1 MTLTVKDMPDSLRP
15 REKALNMGF
24 ESLSDSELLA
34 LILRNGISGCSSI
47 ELANQILTGCNGI
60 TGLLSMSLEQ
70 IMSLKG
76 IKLAKATQILAS
88 VELVRRLNY
97 SRMLESDVINNPRH
111 LINWLQKTYGNR
123 DQEYFIAVFLDT
135 RYRVKGY
142 KEIFIGTDQMIKI
155 QAREIFNEALK
166 RKSNR
171 MIIAHNHPSQV
182 ADPSNAD
189 CEMTQALILA
199 GQLMNIPVIDH
210 IIISYDSYYS
220 FREKGRI

>member
-1 MTLTVKDMPDSLRP
+1 MSLTVKDMPDNQRP
-15 REKALNMGF
+15 REKAMNLGF
-24 ESLSDSELLA
+24 EALSDSELLA

-47 ELANQILTGCNGI
+47 DLANQILTGCNGL

-97 SRMLESDVINNPRH
+97 SRMLQSDVINSPQN
-111 LINWLQKTYGNR
+111 LIHWLQKTYGNR

-142 KEIFIGTDQMIKI
+142 KEIYIGTDQMIKI

-171 MIIAHNHPSQV
+171 MIIAHNHPSQIP
-182 ADPSNAD
+182 DPSSAD
-189 CEMTQALILA
+189 CEMTESLVLA

>member
-1 MTLTVKDMPDSLRP
+1 MSLTVKDMPDNQRP
-15 REKALNMGF
+15 REKAMNLGF
-24 ESLSDSELLA
+24 EALSDSELLA

-47 ELANQILTGCNGI
+47 DLANQILTGCNGL

-76 IKLAKATQILAS
+76 ITLAKATQILAS

-97 SRMLESDVINNPRH
+97 SRMLQSDVINSPQN
-111 LINWLQKTYGNR
+111 LIHWLQKTYGNR

-142 KEIFIGTDQMIKI
+142 KEIYIGTDQMIKI

-171 MIIAHNHPSQV
+171 MIIAHNHPSQIP
-182 ADPSNAD
+182 DPSSAD
-189 CEMTQALILA
+189 CEMTESLVLA

>member
-1 MTLTVKDMPDSLRP
+1 MSLTVKDMPDNQRP
-15 REKALNMGF
+15 REKAMNLGF
-24 ESLSDSELLA
+24 EALSDSELLA

-47 ELANQILTGCNGI
+47 DLANQILTGCNGL

-97 SRMLESDVINNPRH
+97 SRMLQSDVINSPQN
-111 LINWLQKTYGNR
+111 LIHWLQKTYGNR

-142 KEIFIGTDQMIKI
+142 KEIYIGTDQMIKI

-171 MIIAHNHPSQV
+171 MIIAHNHPSQIP
-182 ADPSNAD
+182 DPSSAD
-189 CEMTQALILA
+189 CEMTESLVLA

-220 FREKGRI
+220 SREKGRI